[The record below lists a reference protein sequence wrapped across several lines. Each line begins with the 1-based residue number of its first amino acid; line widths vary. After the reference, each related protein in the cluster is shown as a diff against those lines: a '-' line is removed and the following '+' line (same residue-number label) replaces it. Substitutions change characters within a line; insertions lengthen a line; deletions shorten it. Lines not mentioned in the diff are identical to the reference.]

1 MSGRR
6 RNRLD
11 PLVLAFL
18 AAILIHAQ
26 LLFSDLLPSLHSLW
40 SRIAPAHNP
49 TPPRRVERV
58 AIPSSQWEA
67 NRALLPASARLV
79 PRGPD
84 APPSPAATRAET
96 PRPAE
101 PPKVEVEKQKPDNAR
116 MDGQVVDVAPTADNR
131 PPKNARFLSE
141 HNTNVEKE
149 TVSRHRRA
157 DYGVAQPHPTMARVT
172 TGPEERAEKTGDSP
186 FAIFMQKAGSGSAGA
201 RQGRGFALEIPDVER
216 RAGLDLKLKLGG
228 DGPATEQAASDRV
241 RGNSDRLRLNPGGG
255 EAGEE
260 PPGEGGQDDRTLS
273 MLKRADPGKL
283 AMVSGAPANDHITG
297 IPEGEETLLNTRE
310 FKYATFFNRVKRGVS
325 NHWNPAKVYME
336 RDPYGNI
343 YGVRDRYTVL
353 NVELDATGAL
363 ADMNV
368 AHSCGL
374 EFLDEE
380 AMAAF
385 RKASPFPN
393 PPAGLLD
400 ERGRIAFQF
409 GFYFEIGDRPAV
421 RVFRSGGYPPPPI
434 R

>member
-1 MSGRR
+1 MSRR
-6 RNRLD
+6 RRTRLD
-11 PLVLAFL
+11 PLVVAFL
-18 AAILIHAQ
+18 AALLIHAQ
-26 LLFSDLLPSLHSLW
+26 LLFSDLVPSLYSLW
-40 SRIAPAHNP
+40 TRIAPTHNP
-49 TPPRRVERV
+49 TPPRQVERV
-58 AIPSSQWEA
+58 AIPASQWDA
-67 NRALLPASARLV
+67 NRALLPPSARLLQ
-79 PRGPD
+79 RD
-84 APPSPAATRAET
+84 PSAQSASAALRAEA

-101 PPKVEVEKQKPDNAR
+101 PPKVEAEKPKPDNSR
-116 MDGQVVDVAPTADNR
+116 LDGQVVDVAPTSDNR

-141 HNTNVEKE
+141 HNTRVEKE

-172 TGPEERAEKTGDSP
+172 TGPVERAEKTGDAP
-186 FAIFMQKAGSGSAGA
+186 FAIFMQKAGTGQAGEK
-201 RQGRGFALEIPDVER
+201 RGRGFALEIPDIER
-216 RAGLDLKLKLGG
+216 RTGLDLKLKLGG
-228 DGPATEQAASDRV
+228 EGPATEQAASDRV

-297 IPEGEETLLNTRE
+297 LPEGEETLLNTRE

-325 NHWNPAKVYME
+325 NHWNPARVYME

-353 NVELDATGAL
+353 NVELDSGGAV

-374 EFLDEE
+374 DFLDEE

-421 RVFRSGGYPPPPI
+421 RVFRSGGYPPPPVQ
-434 R
+434 

>member
-1 MSGRR
+1 MPQRR

-11 PLVLAFL
+11 PLLLAFL

-26 LLFSDLLPSLHSLW
+26 LLFSDLVPSLYSLW

-49 TPPRRVERV
+49 TPPRQVGRV

-84 APPSPAATRAET
+84 APSSPTAPRAET

-101 PPKVEVEKQKPDNAR
+101 PPKVEAEKQKPDNTR
-116 MDGQVVDVAPTADNR
+116 LDGQVVDVAPTADNR

-172 TGPEERAEKTGDSP
+172 TGPVERAEKTGDSP
-186 FAIFMQKAGSGSAGA
+186 FAIFLQKAGSGSAGS

-260 PPGEGGQDDRTLS
+260 PLGEGGQDDRTLS

-283 AMVSGAPANDHITG
+283 AMVSGAPSNDHITG
-297 IPEGEETLLNTRE
+297 LPEGEETLLNTRE

-353 NVELDATGAL
+353 NVELDAAGAL

-374 EFLDEE
+374 DFLDEE